1 MESGVSDAST
11 SVGHSGDM
19 RRDHAS
25 SKPDEESHR
34 VPGTAMK
41 GKHHGGEAIAEIN
54 NQADKSPRW
63 GSPSSSRVSW
73 GRPSPEVIGRE
84 SRSARSGRLPSP
96 VRQRCKA
103 LPYPGFPLS
112 PLKPLYAGQLI
123 DALNGETA
131 LGSPKPYFPH
141 PDAAR
146 AARVWRDSESH
157 ASMLLYF
164 HAFMIS

>member
-1 MESGVSDAST
+1 
-11 SVGHSGDM
+11 
-19 RRDHAS
+19 
-25 SKPDEESHR
+25 
-34 VPGTAMK
+34 MK

-84 SRSARSGRLPSP
+84 SRSASSGMTAAITGTLEMQGTSLP
-96 VRQRCKA
+96 RI
-103 LPYPGFPLS
+103 PLI
-112 PLKPLYAGQLI
+112 PFKVPHTGQLI
-123 DALNGETA
+123 DALNGETS

-141 PDAAR
+141 PDEALCGMR
-146 AARVWRDSESH
+146 ASGETRGVH

-164 HAFMIS
+164 HAFVVS